1 MYKVTAQ
8 QKCCFCL
15 IFNITFQKK
24 KSQTLSFL
32 LEKSRPNTEGCA
44 TGSNPRARKRFVK
57 VMLQEA
63 GSKSMFQRM
72 IALKLITKESYRS
85 QLAL

>member
-1 MYKVTAQ
+1 M
-8 QKCCFCL
+8 
-15 IFNITFQKK
+15 
-24 KSQTLSFL
+24 
-32 LEKSRPNTEGCA
+32 EKSRPNIEGCA
-44 TGSNPRARKRFVK
+44 TGSGPRAHKRFVK

-63 GSKSMFQRM
+63 WSKSMFQQM